1 MIRRPPRSTLFPYT
15 TLFRSRCGD
24 KGDGL
29 LRRCLVLL
37 ACKRIEHCMG
47 VGSKCRWDREVILR
61 HTDTFERQGNFLL
74 LFIDAE
80 NLDFHLLANLEH
92 FAGMLDPTPG

>member
-37 ACKRIEHCMG
+37 ACKRIEHCLG
-47 VGSKCRWDREVILR
+47 VGSKCRWDREGILQ
-61 HTDTFERQGNFLL
+61 HTGTFERQGDFL
-74 LFIDAE
+74 FVFVHAE
-80 NLDFHLLANLEH
+80 NLNFYLLSVLEH
-92 FAGMLDPTPG
+92 FAGMLLPTPG